1 MSIPAVLFSFNGR
14 ISRFEYW
21 LKGVLVIVA
30 AIIVLNIL
38 TVIITSAIA
47 AGADASD
54 DAETGLVALLAGLGI
69 VLLLWFLAAIPL
81 VWISFA
87 LYAKRF
93 HDRGKTGWMG
103 LVVFIPL
110 IGPFWILIECG
121 FLPGDPVANAYG
133 PPP

>member
-14 ISRFEYW
+14 ISRSEYW
-21 LKGVLVIVA
+21 LKGVLIIVA

-38 TVIITSAIA
+38 TVIIASAFA

-54 DAETGLVALLAGLGI
+54 DPETGLVAVIAGLGI
-69 VLLLWFLAAIPL
+69 ALLLWFLAAIPL

-110 IGPFWILIECG
+110 VGPLWILIECG

-133 PPP
+133 PPS